1 MTSILNRVPQ
11 FVVYGV
17 FAGCGLWPA
26 ARVNADDKPAPLL
39 VEHTSIRGSVGG
51 MHSYVPECWSLLTI
65 NVTNPD
71 DAPRE
76 IISSTYFDGA
86 PNLQYARR
94 MWLPARSRLQTWV
107 PVLVPKP
114 AADGATG
121 LSFHSLVFEGGQSR
135 DVLLKE
141 DTGQNLHSGILAAQ
155 KESFATAFFDDPT
168 EVQIVDSRS
177 AYDLIVA
184 CRRAHNLSRRT
195 TNLAEPLFAPDE
207 FSLQPFDQIVMAS
220 SRALDDP
227 AGLAAVRRWLYGGG
241 RLWVMLNRVD
251 PQVLESILGDGFACH
266 AVDRV
271 GLTSVQI
278 DSTGSLRGEGSAVT
292 EYEHPVDFVR
302 VVVDERDAEIAY
314 TVNGW
319 PAAFTKTFGRGVV
332 LVTTLAPRAWM
343 RLATQEEQ
351 RNKRD
356 TWAKTNNTPVDVL
369 QDSLFVTLPPMYA
382 LSGAMLHSRTNSHDF
397 EQMLAVHA
405 AEYIGY
411 SIPSRTLV
419 GGLLAGFGCLV
430 VGIGAWLWQR
440 QRLEHLGW
448 IGPGLG
454 VCTAAALLVVGV
466 RNRHQIESSVAALQV
481 IEALPGA
488 DDANVAGGLAFYSP
502 ESVPWKIQSHEGGRL
517 TPEMSGLEGTTRRL
531 IWNDLGAW
539 TWEHLQLD
547 TPQRSAQFQQSLT
560 SSARLEARG
569 TFGPGGLTGRLSA
582 GDPARLSEV
591 VLATRDGRIGVD
603 VRPNGTFVAS
613 ADRVFSDDQ
622 FVEAGFLRDEQ
633 DRRRRVFPPVLNQ
646 MFGEEWSGLPLLMAW
661 SDDPRLGFEFDEGRG
676 RLGASLL
683 AIPVV
688 IDRPPAGTEMR
699 IPAPLLPFRMVN
711 LPDGTPSSP
720 VWSVRR
726 HEWLDRR
733 DFSTVWLK
741 FLVPKA
747 LLPVELTG
755 GRLVVQVTGPVIQME
770 LFGRRPDVAGQ
781 PAGTDTAKPVVIER
795 WNDPVG
801 SHTFELADRSLLQLT
816 DGGLLLGLT
825 MGDPEPKSIETFD
838 SDVVKSSPWQ
848 IVHLGLEL
856 TGKISPVPSAA
867 ATDARQNESGQNK

>member
-1 MTSILNRVPQ
+1 MTSIFNR
-11 FVVYGV
+11 FRRFLMYGMLV
-17 FAGCGLWPA
+17 GGGLWP
-26 ARVNADDKPAPLL
+26 RVRVLADDKPAPLL

-51 MHSYVPECWSLLTI
+51 MHSYVPECWSLLAI
-65 NVTNPD
+65 NVTNPH

-76 IISSTYFDGA
+76 IISTTYFDGA

-94 MWLPARSRLQTWV
+94 MWLPAKSRLQSWV
-107 PVLVPKP
+107 PVLVPKL
-114 AADGATG
+114 AADGATR
-121 LSFHSLVFEGGQSR
+121 LSFHSLVFEAGLSH

-155 KESFATAFFDDPT
+155 KESFATAFLDDPG
-168 EVQIVDSRS
+168 EGPSVDSRS
-177 AYDLIVA
+177 AYDLIIA

-195 TNLAEPLFAPDE
+195 TSLSEPLFAPDD

-220 SRALDDP
+220 SRALGDP
-227 AGLAAVRRWLYGGG
+227 AGLAAVRRWLYDGG
-241 RLWVMLNRVD
+241 RLWVMLNQVD

-266 AVDRV
+266 VVDRV
-271 GLTSVQI
+271 GLTSVRI
-278 DSTGSLRGEGSAVT
+278 DSTGRLRGEGSAET
-292 EYEHPVDFVR
+292 EYEQPVDFVR
-302 VVVDERDAEIAY
+302 VVVDERDAEIDY

-343 RLATQEEQ
+343 RLATPEEHKSQ
-351 RNKRD
+351 RES
-356 TWAKTNNTPVDVL
+356 WARRNNTPVDVL
-369 QDSLFVTLPPMYA
+369 QDSPFVTLPPIYA

-411 SIPSRTLV
+411 SIPSRSLV

-430 VGIGAWLWQR
+430 VGIGTWLWQR
-440 QRLEHLGW
+440 QKLEHLGW

-454 VCTAAALLVVGV
+454 VCAAAALLVVGA

-502 ESVPWKIQSHEGGRL
+502 ESAPWKIQSREGGRL

-531 IWNDLGAW
+531 LWNDLGAW

-547 TPQRSAQFQQSLT
+547 TPQRTAQYQQSLT
-560 SSARLEARG
+560 GSARLEARG
-569 TFGPGGLTGRLSA
+569 TFGPNGLTGRLSA

-603 VRPNGTFVAS
+603 LLPDGAFVAS

-633 DRRRRVFPPVLNQ
+633 DRRRRVFPLVLDE
-646 MFGEEWSGLPLLMAW
+646 MFGEEWSGPPLFMAW
-661 SDDPRLGFEFDEGRG
+661 TDELRLGIEFDEGRR

-683 AIPVV
+683 VIPVV
-688 IDRPPAGTEMR
+688 IDRPPAGTELR
-699 IPAPLLPFRMVN
+699 IPAPLLPFRMVT

-720 VWSVRR
+720 VWSARR

-741 FLVPKA
+741 FLVPQA
-747 LLPVELTG
+747 LLPIEVTG
-755 GRLVVQVTGPVIQME
+755 GRLIVQVTGPVNQME
-770 LFGRRPDVAGQ
+770 LFGQRHDVAGR
-781 PAGTDTAKPVVIER
+781 PPGAGVAKPVIIER

-801 SHTFELADRSLLQLT
+801 SRTFELVDRNLLQLT
-816 DGGLLLGLT
+816 DGGLLLGMT
-825 MGDPEPKSIETFD
+825 IGDPERKSNDTLDFD
-838 SDVVKSSPWQ
+838 EIKSSPWR

-856 TGKISPVPSAA
+856 TGRIPP
-867 ATDARQNESGQNK
+867 ATPAVAIDADQIESDLNP